1 MPRMREAQVMS
12 DSPFIISTREL
23 GRQPGSMDTVE
34 ISARSEQDL
43 GNMVIGVSAGSP
55 LDLDLRLESVMDGVL
70 VTGSV
75 RAEATG
81 ECVRCLR
88 PVTADVAVDLTEL
101 FVHQGTEHPDAE
113 EFGDDEELPVV
124 HAETVNLEPSV
135 IDAVVTSL
143 PLRPLCDPECP
154 GLCPD
159 CGIRLDEAEPGHR
172 HERTDPRWDALAAL
186 AGSLEQPADDDG
198 DRS

>member
-1 MPRMREAQVMS
+1 MT
-12 DSPFIISTREL
+12 DSPFVISTREL
-23 GRQPGSMDTVE
+23 GRQPGSMETVE
-34 ISARSEQDL
+34 FSVSSEQDL
-43 GNMVIGVSAGSP
+43 GNQVIGISAGSP
-55 LDLDLRLESVMDGVL
+55 IELDLRLESVMDGVL
-70 VTGSV
+70 VTGTV
-75 RAEATG
+75 RGEATG

-88 PVTADVAVDLTEL
+88 PVTAEVAVDLTEL

-113 EFGDDEELPVV
+113 EFGDDEELPQV
-124 HAETVNLEPSV
+124 HAETVNLEPAV

-186 AGSLEQPADDDG
+186 AGSLEESDDDDG